1 MGQPYWNY
9 IEGGKRRRGSFP
21 EESCYRS
28 LVEVVEVWHPQREIL
43 KLTT

>member
-28 LVEVVEVWHPQREIL
+28 LVEVVGSLASPEGN
-43 KLTT
+43 T